1 MTNETA
7 WREAVLRLLNWV
19 EPIAGDNCD
28 KKASEEE
35 LASLEAVKSLLQS
48 PSQPVVAEAVN
59 WKDMSWEE
67 RYRNL
72 LQEYRELSDRACE
85 YAAAHPQASPPPVQS
100 ERAGEPVGLREAL
113 GRIISLP
120 TKEWSID
127 TAKSIA
133 RAALAHSQPDTQDHI
148 AGKMVAALTSEL
160 ATVKKRLES
169 AEDALRPFA
178 MALHEWG
185 DDAGQPD
192 RWNVWEHP
200 IANGVTLGDFR
211 SAAHF
216 LQEQEKQNG

>member
-1 MTNETA
+1 MSEDMT
-7 WREAVLRLLNWV
+7 RDPL
-19 EPIAGDNCD
+19 
-28 KKASEEE
+28 
-35 LASLEAVKSLLQS
+35 
-48 PSQPVVAEAVN
+48 
-59 WKDMSWEE
+59 
-67 RYRNL
+67 
-72 LQEYRELSDRACE
+72 
-85 YAAAHPQASPPPVQS
+85 
-100 ERAGEPVGLREAL
+100 
-113 GRIISLP
+113 
-120 TKEWSID
+120 
-127 TAKSIA
+127 A
-133 RAALAHSQPDTQDHI
+133 RAMFAAWVNVDPTAIPEKFKGHTCPATMAAWKRVGEAAIVYLTTPNTKPAPESGELIERLMASRTVWENLRARPSDIEIEAASHI
-148 AGKMVAALTSEL
+148 RSLTTEL